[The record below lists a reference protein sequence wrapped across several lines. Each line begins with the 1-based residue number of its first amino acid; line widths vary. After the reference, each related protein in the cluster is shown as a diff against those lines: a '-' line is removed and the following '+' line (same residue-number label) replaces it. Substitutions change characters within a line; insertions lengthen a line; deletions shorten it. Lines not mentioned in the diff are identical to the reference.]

1 MGESRVWPA
10 LVIKEGRSLYP
21 PTDGAEAAPFSD
33 LLSALLDDF
42 SPAAIED
49 LNELPLPPGGLWD
62 PTFPPLPEPA
72 AAPLAWRVFFP
83 SNDQRDA
90 AAAAVRRELP
100 QLEATVE
107 NVPDENWAARSQA
120 ALRAITAGRFIIAP
134 PWDLPTP
141 AANQIVIVIE
151 PSRGFGTGHHAST
164 RLCLRA
170 LSGVDACHA
179 RVLDLGTGSGV
190 LALAAA
196 FSGAREVLAI
206 DVDGDAIDAARESA
220 ASNPTPIAVDF
231 RVSDF
236 RTDLAIDQRGAND
249 IVFGNLTGGMLISSA
264 PRIREFVAPGGR
276 LILSGFDEGELPAV
290 QAALLPLRPEMI
302 LREDGWIGMVLRTDT
317 RGE

>member
-10 LVIKEGRSLYP
+10 LTLRGGVPDNSHN
-21 PTDGAEAAPFSD
+21 D

-62 PTFPPLPEPA
+62 PTFPPLPEPS
-72 AAPLAWRVFFP
+72 AAPLAWRVFFQ
-83 SNDQRDA
+83 SNDLRDEA
-90 AAAAVRRELP
+90 AAAIRRALPEL
-100 QLEATVE
+100 EVTIDD
-107 NVPDENWAARSQA
+107 VPDENWAARSQE
-120 ALRAITAGRFIIAP
+120 ALRAITVGRFIVAP
-134 PWDLPTP
+134 PWDLPAQ
-141 AANQIVIVIE
+141 AAHQTVIVIE

-170 LSGVDACHA
+170 LSDVAVRDA

-196 FSGAREVLAI
+196 FSGARDVLAI
-206 DVDGDAIDAARESA
+206 DVDADAIDAARESA
-220 ASNPTPIAVDF
+220 AFNATPIAIDF

-236 RTDLAIDQRGAND
+236 RTDAAIGQRGPND

-264 PRIREFVAPGGR
+264 ARIREFVAPGGR
-276 LILSGFDEGELPAV
+276 LILSGFDEGELSAV
-290 QAALLPLRPEMI
+290 QAALLPLRPETI
-302 LREDGWIGMVLRTDT
+302 LREDGWIGLVTAPADQA
-317 RGE
+317 